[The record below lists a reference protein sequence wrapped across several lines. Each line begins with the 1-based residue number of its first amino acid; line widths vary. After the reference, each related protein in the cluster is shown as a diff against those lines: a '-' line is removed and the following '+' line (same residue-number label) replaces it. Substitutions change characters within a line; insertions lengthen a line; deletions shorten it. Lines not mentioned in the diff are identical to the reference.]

1 MANVSNTVNLNVKI
15 DDKLKKE
22 ATDILND
29 LGLNMSS
36 AINVFLTQV
45 VKEQGIPF
53 EISRNPKPSREL
65 RKTLKE
71 AEKIAKDPN
80 RKTYNS
86 VDELMKELIDED

>member
-1 MANVSNTVNLNVKI
+1 MANASNIVNLNVKI

-22 ATDILND
+22 ATNVLND

-65 RKTLKE
+65 RKALKE

-80 RKTYNS
+80 CPKYETMEEFIKALDN
-86 VDELMKELIDED
+86 